1 MTNQETK
8 KFAPSNIFEGMTSIS
23 AVLNHAES
31 CGRKIEKVLID
42 VSKKSKKAPEIS
54 FLQAKS
60 KELGFSLEWVEANTL
75 NEIATGSTHGGIL
88 AVCSERQ
95 LPLLSESEIKPDG
108 FYVFLEGIEDPYN
121 FGYTVRSLYAAG
133 VDGIILPP
141 RNWMNAA
148 GVVARAS
155 AGTSEMVP
163 MLVSSS
169 DEVAAY
175 FHARGYQILCAGIR
189 DSVSIFE
196 EQFKFPVLLVIGGEK
211 RGISRNILNSAD
223 KIVRIDYGRAFRG
236 SLCASAAAAVLAFA
250 LYEQNKN

>member
-1 MTNQETK
+1 MTNQENK
-8 KFAPSNIFEGMTSIS
+8 KFASTNIFEGMTSIS
-23 AVLNHAES
+23 AVINHSETS
-31 CGRKIEKVLID
+31 GRRIEKVLID
-42 VSKKSKKAPEIS
+42 ACKKIKKAPEIA

-60 KELGFSLEWVEANTL
+60 KELGFSLEWVDNETL
-75 NEIATGSTHGGIL
+75 DEIATGSTHGGIL
-88 AVCSERQ
+88 AICSERQ
-95 LPLLSESEIKPDG
+95 LPLLTESQIKPDG
-108 FYVFLEGIEDPYN
+108 FYAFLEGIEDPYN

-148 GVVARAS
+148 GAVARSS

-163 MLVSSS
+163 MLIASS
-169 DEVAAY
+169 DEVPEY
-175 FHARGYQILCAGIR
+175 FHKHGYQILCAGIR

-196 EQFKFPVLLVIGGEK
+196 EKFQFPVLLVIGGEK

-223 KIVRIDYGRAFRG
+223 KIVRIDYGRSFRG

-250 LYEQNKN
+250 LYEQNKK